1 MLALVEK
8 AYHYLTEL
16 EEISCLLFLSVARM
30 VNIYGLCYIYYSENL
45 TLYGK
50 EGLLTAPWMFLGGP
64 CKVPRTVR
72 GSSYSAT
79 DGQGVGGDHLWYD
92 GSILLDIA
100 ELVPQCR
107 VSDTR
112 VSGLYVTLGIFTE
125 GGGRGV
131 LP

>member
-16 EEISCLLFLSVARM
+16 EEISCLLFLSVARI
-30 VNIYGLCYIYYSENL
+30 VNIYGLYYNYYSENL

-72 GSSYSAT
+72 GTSYSAT
-79 DGQGVGGDHLWYD
+79 DGPGGW
-92 GSILLDIA
+92 
-100 ELVPQCR
+100 
-107 VSDTR
+107 
-112 VSGLYVTLGIFTE
+112 
-125 GGGRGV
+125 GGPLMV
-131 LP
+131 